1 MLRRDLRCVI
11 PPLVMNQPWRQP
23 PEKGFHV
30 LNTVRPQSCSN
41 YDPKVGGSI
50 VISNPNLSRIFRSR
64 PTNLTINAPHH
75 LESASQSAPKMT
87 ALTCGVWPAVSTR
100 PRITKLYQIQVTP
113 SFCWDLVMCVWIPF
127 QQTCDALFDCFLGMI
142 HWTHWKLLEGLQKIR
157 RAWSGPH
164 WKMDIIQMLK
174 VHRFEMCYMLYL
186 LGPPPFRMVIVLN
199 DNTSF
204 HKWQFETFK
213 NSDWAFGV
221 RLHKYVY
228 LEKMCI

>member
-1 MLRRDLRCVI
+1 MCHPSISDESTLTSTSWKRVPCPKHSSTPKLFQLWSKGWWFDCDI
-11 PPLVMNQPWRQP
+11 KSQPFENFW
-23 PEKGFHV
+23 
-30 LNTVRPQSCSN
+30 
-41 YDPKVGGSI
+41 
-50 VISNPNLSRIFRSR
+50 IFRSR
-64 PTNLTINAPHH
+64 PTNLTISAPHH

-164 WKMDIIQMLK
+164 WKMDVIQMLK

-213 NSDWAFGV
+213 NSDCAFGV